1 MPADGGKSKVLAAV
15 YGGQGTMNTPN
26 WSPDGKHI
34 AFISNS
40 NFLSPVY
47 LTEEVKSK

>member
-1 MPADGGKSKVLAAV
+1 MAATSKVIAAL

-26 WSPDGKHI
+26 WSPDGKYI

-40 NFLSPVY
+40 DFISPIY
-47 LTEEVKSK
+47 PTEVVKSKQ